1 MPTPRA
7 TVEPVSTPPPWD
19 RPSERVAD
27 LIRTGVGQLLQ
38 TPDALFAEVDAATLA
53 HADESVLADPALVAA
68 IRRTNRANLAH
79 WAEANLRDPG
89 GPVAPNLSADT
100 LGIARD
106 LVRRGLDDS
115 SLDAYRTGQNVAWRL
130 WMAMAFALT
139 SDTAELGELLD
150 VTARSI
156 FAFVDATIAGIEAQI
171 KRERDQLTRGTQA
184 ERLEVVTLI
193 LEGAPIKADHAAAR
207 LRYRLDR
214 SHTAAILFSD
224 APQFDHGVLEEAA
237 EAVARAAGPNRPFSV
252 VASTSTLWAW
262 VPGEAAPDP
271 DAVARA
277 LHGLPEVRVALGPT
291 AHGIEGF
298 RRSHLDALATQR
310 LLHRAPADVRL
321 ATYDE
326 VQVVAL
332 VTQDEERARELVERT
347 LGPLATA
354 PPELRDTLRTYLRE
368 ESNATRTARATFTH
382 RNTVLNRL
390 ARATDLL
397 PAPLEGRGLQVEL
410 ALEVVRWLGP
420 R

>member
-1 MPTPRA
+1 MSASPTW
-7 TVEPVSTPPPWD
+7 E
-19 RPSERVAD
+19 RPSARVAD
-27 LIRTGVGQLLQ
+27 LIRTGVGQLLDA
-38 TPDALFAEVDAATLA
+38 PDTVFAEIDAATLA
-53 HADESVLADPALVAA
+53 NADSAVIADPALVAA
-68 IRRTNRANLAH
+68 IRRTNRANLQH
-79 WAEANLRDPG
+79 WATANLRDPG
-89 GPVAPNLSADT
+89 ARVEPNLGADT

-115 SLDAYRTGQNVAWRL
+115 SLDAYRTGQNTAWRL
-130 WMAMAFALT
+130 WMAVAFALT
-139 SDTAELGELLD
+139 SDTAELSELLD

-156 FAFVDATIAGIEAQI
+156 FAFVDETIAGIEAQI
-171 KRERDQLTRGTQA
+171 GRERDRLTRGTHA

-214 SHTAAILFSD
+214 SHTAAVVFSD
-224 APQFDHGVLEEAA
+224 APEFDHGVLEEAA
-237 EAVARAAGPNRPFSV
+237 EAVARAAGAARPFSI
-252 VASTSTLWAW
+252 VASASTLWAW
-262 VPGEAAPDP
+262 VPGEQGPQL
-271 DAVARA
+271 DAVSEA
-277 LHGLPEVRVALGPT
+277 LAALPEVRIALGPT

-310 LLHRAPADVRL
+310 LLHRTPADVRL

-332 VTQDEERARELVERT
+332 ITHDEERARELVERT
-347 LGPLATA
+347 LGALATA

-368 ESNATRTARATFTH
+368 QSNATRTASAMFTH

-390 ARATDLL
+390 ARATELL
-397 PAPLEGRGLQVEL
+397 PSPLDGRALQVGI
-410 ALEVVRWLGP
+410 ALEILRWLGP